1 MGPTFDKC
9 HSNHHYLEPRY
20 EQRCESHIR
29 CLHKALIQSVALVFE
44 IEERDLEAATRG
56 KAPIA
61 RARQVAMY
69 IARIGLCMSL
79 TDVGRLFGRDR
90 TTVAHA
96 CEAIEDL
103 RDDPSFDRRLELLEK
118 GLNALTAARALPS
131 RRAVGDVHAH
141 ARD

>member
-1 MGPTFDKC
+1 MGPNCDTT
-9 HSNHHYLEPRY
+9 HSNQIHYPKAGHYHRDM
-20 EQRCESHIR
+20 QHIR
-29 CLHKALIQSVALVFE
+29 RMYRVLIQSIALVFE
-44 IEERDLEAATRG
+44 IDEHHLEGTTRG

-69 IARIGLCMSL
+69 MAHIGWRMTL

-103 RDDPSFDRRLELLEK
+103 RDDPGFDRRLDLLEK
-118 GLNALTAARALPS
+118 ALRCLAEPQSSVADARCREGS
-131 RRAVGDVHAH
+131 
-141 ARD
+141 

>member
-1 MGPTFDKC
+1 MGPNLDTS
-9 HSNHHYLEPRY
+9 HSTQIHYRETEHFHRDM
-20 EQRCESHIR
+20 QHIR
-29 CLHKALIQSVALVFE
+29 RMYRVLIQSVALVFE
-44 IEERDLEAATRG
+44 IDEHHLEAATRG

-69 IARIGLCMSL
+69 MAHIGWRMTL

-103 RDDPSFDRRLELLEK
+103 RDDPSFDRRLDLLEK
-118 GLNALTAARALPS
+118 ALRCLAEPHRPGIQATCGQGS
-131 RRAVGDVHAH
+131 
-141 ARD
+141 

>member
-1 MGPTFDKC
+1 MYF
-9 HSNHHYLEPRY
+9 
-20 EQRCESHIR
+20 
-29 CLHKALIQSVALVFE
+29 ALMQSVALVFA
-44 IEERDLEAATRG
+44 IDERQLSAATRG

-69 IARIGLCMSL
+69 IAHITWCMTL

-103 RDDPSFDRRLELLEK
+103 RDDPTFDRRLDLLE
-118 GLNALTAARALPS
+118 
-131 RRAVGDVHAH
+131 RAVRGLVDHP
-141 ARD
+141 RGPKQMPC